1 MYRLTKEEYKKISG
15 NAITSSYIK
24 ANGNLKSNEQGKEI
38 IKNSFNNIIDKMD
51 IKCWVELFYNKEHT
65 ENFLNHPKV
74 CLINPTK
81 NELGRISKTIFDNI
95 NMKLFQATKI
105 NQWKNSKCY

>member
-1 MYRLTKEEYKKISG
+1 MWKMYRLTKEEYKKISG

-51 IKCWVELFYNKEHT
+51 INAESNCF
-65 ENFLNHPKV
+65 
-74 CLINPTK
+74 ITK
-81 NELGRISKTIFDNI
+81 NIQKTF
-95 NMKLFQATKI
+95 
-105 NQWKNSKCY
+105 

>member
-51 IKCWVELFYNKEHT
+51 INAESNCF
-65 ENFLNHPKV
+65 
-74 CLINPTK
+74 ITK
-81 NELGRISKTIFDNI
+81 NIQKTF
-95 NMKLFQATKI
+95 
-105 NQWKNSKCY
+105 